1 EGLGGVIMPKRP
13 KRRRAELV
21 LVPRLG
27 PASNLRP
34 AGAHQDQKLYD
45 RNKIKAVLRREAE
58 NGFDNSRRA

>member
-1 EGLGGVIMPKRP
+1 MAKR
-13 KRRRAELV
+13 KRRRTPK

-34 AGAHQDQKLYD
+34 AGAHKNKKLYD

-58 NGFDNSRRA
+58 SGFDATEPAR